1 MARSLARKTVKK
13 KGKGKGPSFE
23 RNISKEM
30 SLWMSNGTRDDLVWR
45 TSGSGGRATMRRK
58 SGKKTANACGDL
70 KAEHT
75 LAMPFFEKCTVEL
88 KIGYKDYSIQDLLD
102 KPIRG
107 KKTLRTIEDFYLQAT
122 TDAKFAEIPIPI
134 IIMKKDSRKALI
146 VLPRDVF
153 DAINEFFDEDMS
165 YIYFSGNERMGES
178 IIFELDYFFTS
189 VPYKEFLVAVK
200 PFTYKS

>member
-13 KGKGKGPSFE
+13 KGKGKGPRFE
-23 RNISKEM
+23 RELAKTM
-30 SLWMSNGTRDDLVWR
+30 SLWMSDGKRDDLVWR

-58 SGKKTANACGDL
+58 TGKKTANACGDL

-75 LAMPFFEKCTVEL
+75 IAMPFFEKCTVEL
-88 KIGYKDYSIQDLLD
+88 KVGYKDYSIQDLLD

-107 KKTLRTIEDFYLQAT
+107 KKTVRTIEDFYLQAT
-122 TDAKFAEIPIPI
+122 TDASFAEIPIPI

-146 VLPRDVF
+146 VFPRDVF
-153 DAINEFFDEDMS
+153 DAINEFFDEEFP

-178 IIFELDYFFTS
+178 VLFDIDVFFEKIT
-189 VPYKEFLVAVK
+189 YKEFLEAINE
-200 PFTYKS
+200 F